1 MSSDGAKM
9 WSTGMSQFSTPEK
22 DSPHDSNHY
31 SCASGANRMQRIIP
45 DFAQRKRV
53 CCRKPACSL
62 CQQPARDLLLLHLL
76 LLPASSP
83 PLSSYYIAY
92 CGPPTVHYALFTVYM
107 MLLHKVLTKS
117 HLHGVG
123 AAATLLFF
131 APSYPLLLTGRVMYG
146 LGIGFAMHAAP
157 AYIAETASAS
167 VRGLLIR

>member
-1 MSSDGAKM
+1 M
-9 WSTGMSQFSTPEK
+9 
-22 DSPHDSNHY
+22 H
-31 SCASGANRMQRIIP
+31 C
-45 DFAQRKRV
+45 
-53 CCRKPACSL
+53 
-62 CQQPARDLLLLHLL
+62 
-76 LLPASSP
+76 
-83 PLSSYYIAY
+83 
-92 CGPPTVHYALFTVYM
+92 ALFTVYT
-107 MLLHKVLTKS
+107 MLLHKVLTNS

>member
-1 MSSDGAKM
+1 VYCTPCTNNNNNNNLRRFPAHDELG
-9 WSTGMSQFSTPEK
+9 TCRTTLVTPEQ
-22 DSPHDSNHY
+22 PVL
-31 SCASGANRMQRIIP
+31 CIP
-45 DFAQRKRV
+45 VRPCTV
-53 CCRKPACSL
+53 YHVL
-62 CQQPARDLLLLHLL
+62 CTM
-76 LLPASSP
+76 
-83 PLSSYYIAY
+83 Y
-92 CGPPTVHYALFTVYM
+92 CVPCTVYHVLCTMYCVPCTVYM

-117 HLHGVG
+117 HLHAVG